1 MSRSSEIF
9 NLKSLEED
17 GKRRLA
23 WAMVRTITL
32 VYITLFVITKFLLNA
47 SWLIGSLLLV
57 LIVVHL
63 SFLIWRML
71 HLKNPPTT
79 DHETKTTAAIS

>member
-9 NLKSLEED
+9 NLESLEED

-32 VYITLFVITKFLLNA
+32 VYITLFVTTKFLLNA

-57 LIVVHL
+57 LMVVHL

-71 HLKNPPTT
+71 PLKTPPKT
-79 DHETKTTAAIS
+79 DHESETTTVTS

>member
-17 GKRRLA
+17 GKRRLV

-32 VYITLFVITKFLLNA
+32 VYITLFVLTKFLLNA

-57 LIVVHL
+57 LMMVHL
-63 SFLIWRML
+63 SFLVWRML
-71 HLKNPPTT
+71 HLKNPPKT
-79 DHETKTTAAIS
+79 DHETKVTTATS